1 MTAVYRGT
9 HPRTGAS
16 ILLRSYDSRRE
27 PAPEFNCTIWQA
39 GRATCATQLAFKP
52 IQIGQSVFSDEG
64 AGKYNPVAQI
74 LEEAGN
80 EWPAREVGVFV
91 SVGTG
96 KRPSNSSVSDHEWW
110 EGFLGGSMGTFAEG
124 RRVSDP
130 LNPPTIGRRR
140 RSNRYT
146 ETYRKNRRLRS
157 RAPANA
163 QD

>member
-124 RRVSDP
+124 RRVSDL
-130 LNPPTIGRRR
+130 LNPPTIGRRQ

-146 ETYRKNRRLRS
+146 ETHPKN
-157 RAPANA
+157 
-163 QD
+163 